1 MPEIMVTTLYGTAV
15 QAPLVQLEVPNGMV
29 QLSIEEAEDVARN
42 IVHACE
48 ASLTDAFLI
57 EFFRSPGFNLG
68 DEQVF
73 GLLNEFRKWRGAR
86 IGGQP
91 GDAERARAGGESS

>member
-1 MPEIMVTTLYGTAV
+1 MVTTLYGQAAK
-15 QAPLVQLEVPNGMV
+15 APLVQIEMPKPTL
-29 QLSIEEAEDVARN
+29 QLTIEEAEDLARN
-42 IVHACE
+42 LVHACE

-57 EFFRSPGFNLG
+57 EFFRSPGFDLG
-68 DEQVF
+68 EAAVY
-73 GLLNEFRKWRGAR
+73 GLLNQFRQWRGAR